1 MGAIIDS
8 TNVLLHVYLVDHGKV
23 IEIRRFSRV
32 VSARSKIVLVVHV
45 NVFCLRNHEG
55 ISMSNARSCRELA
68 TLGPCFGASVDRDVV
83 KKSWK
88 NRRCL
93 VNLRLLWSL
102 CRPGRHGKDVQE
114 STISPDFGIVLWNFC
129 RPGRRQKLV
138 EEPTVCRD
146 FGLVF

>member
-1 MGAIIDS
+1 M
-8 TNVLLHVYLVDHGKV
+8 
-23 IEIRRFSRV
+23 

-55 ISMSNARSCRELA
+55 IPMSNARSCRELA
-68 TLGPCFGASVDRDVV
+68 TLGPFFGASVDRDVVKKSFKNRRVLLIFAPCFAASVDRDVV